1 MTVSDAGWLPGERRD
16 NRRAAMQYGVLA
28 ERNCEGLLFGA
39 EHRRVRCLRPHRG
52 IIDEVALLPLRH
64 RLRVEVVAPG
74 ELFDRSLRSL
84 YRSSDDVSGL
94 GAAVKYLSHRASR
107 NVGSDCLIPRHSGTA
122 HLVCSCLWVDVWV
135 PQVRWTDRDSDQW
148 LNSIIRR
155 KRAPPKQELTSKAID
170 PNRDQSNEL

>member
-1 MTVSDAGWLPGERRD
+1 MRDGCLESVETIVER
-16 NRRAAMQYGVLA
+16 QYGVLA

-64 RLRVEVVAPG
+64 RLRVEVVASG

-122 HLVCSCLWVDVWV
+122 HLGRGLI
-135 PQVRWTDRDSDQW
+135 
-148 LNSIIRR
+148 NS
-155 KRAPPKQELTSKAID
+155 
-170 PNRDQSNEL
+170 QSNAAAGGRRMSAIGGIADKSR

>member
-1 MTVSDAGWLPGERRD
+1 VS
-16 NRRAAMQYGVLA
+16 
-28 ERNCEGLLFGA
+28 
-39 EHRRVRCLRPHRG
+39 
-52 IIDEVALLPLRH
+52 
-64 RLRVEVVAPG
+64 G

-107 NVGSDCLIPRHSGTA
+107 NVGSDCLIPQHSGTA

-155 KRAPPKQELTSKAID
+155 RRAPPKQELTALSALKRTLNPRLKL
-170 PNRDQSNEL
+170 PNPGHILMTHRDEGWRPHQPAKLRQGGFHISGMWPFQRQM

>member
-64 RLRVEVVAPG
+64 RLRVEVVASG

-107 NVGSDCLIPRHSGTA
+107 NVGSDCLIPRHSGTT
-122 HLVCSCLWVDVWV
+122 HLGRDLIKHAVRDVPISRRVCRSVQKELWGVLLSLF
-135 PQVRWTDRDSDQW
+135 P
-148 LNSIIRR
+148 L
-155 KRAPPKQELTSKAID
+155 
-170 PNRDQSNEL
+170 